1 MALTRLSQRSQVG
14 LGFKA
19 KGDLP
24 AAIRHFEQ
32 AISYDPG
39 YARGYNNLGNALQAT
54 AHMPHRSIRP
64 TWRLDC
70 SGRSYAWRFRGLHR
84 PVAPPTQSSKRVL
97 GSVQRPSASAH
108 Q

>member
-39 YARGYNNLGNALQAT
+39 YARGYNNLGNALQAS
-54 AHMPHRSIRP
+54 AHTPHRSIRP
-64 TWRLDC
+64 TWRLE
-70 SGRSYAWRFRGLHR
+70 GLRPLLRMALPWAAPTRSAAYSEQHTRPGLTAAALR
-84 PVAPPTQSSKRVL
+84 L
-97 GSVQRPSASAH
+97 G
-108 Q
+108 

>member
-64 TWRLDC
+64 PGASAHCLRSSDACCSRLRTLMP
-70 SGRSYAWRFRGLHR
+70 SAAALM
-84 PVAPPTQSSKRVL
+84 
-97 GSVQRPSASAH
+97 PSASAH